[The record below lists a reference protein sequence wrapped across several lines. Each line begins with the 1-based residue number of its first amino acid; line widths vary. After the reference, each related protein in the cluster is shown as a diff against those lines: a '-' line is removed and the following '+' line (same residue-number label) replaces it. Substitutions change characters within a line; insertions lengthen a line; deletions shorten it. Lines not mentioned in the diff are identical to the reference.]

1 MAERRFVF
9 DTNVLVSAALF
20 PGSVPRQAIDKAMG
34 LGKLI
39 LSERVAEELAEI
51 LGRERFDRYV
61 SQLSRNRFLATLI
74 AQADILDIHEFLQVC
89 RDPKDDKFLDLA
101 VAGEAT
107 CIVTGDKDLLVLD
120 PFRGIPIV
128 TPRRFL
134 DEFVP
139 AEGESA
145 RNGPAL

>member
-9 DTNVLVSAALF
+9 DTNVIVSAALF
-20 PGSVPRQAIDKAMG
+20 PGSVPRQAIDKAME

-89 RDPKDDKFLDLA
+89 RDAKDDKFLDL
-101 VAGEAT
+101 E
-107 CIVTGDKDLLVLD
+107 
-120 PFRGIPIV
+120 
-128 TPRRFL
+128 RFTIGL
-134 DEFVP
+134 HTRQRVIRIHP
-139 AEGESA
+139 PWPPLRKGGKGA
-145 RNGPAL
+145 P